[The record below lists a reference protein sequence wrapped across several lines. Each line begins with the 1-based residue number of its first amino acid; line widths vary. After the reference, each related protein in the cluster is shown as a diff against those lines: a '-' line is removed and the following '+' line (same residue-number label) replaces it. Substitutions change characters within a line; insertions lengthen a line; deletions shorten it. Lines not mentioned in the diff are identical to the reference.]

1 MQSVGY
7 DRMGIGDF
15 GFMWLWDSV
24 GIPTGF
30 SVGMEW
36 VRGLKSNPHG
46 SPGSQRARFGL
57 IDW

>member
-1 MQSVGY
+1 M
-7 DRMGIGDF
+7 
-15 GFMWLWDSV
+15 

-57 IDW
+57 ID